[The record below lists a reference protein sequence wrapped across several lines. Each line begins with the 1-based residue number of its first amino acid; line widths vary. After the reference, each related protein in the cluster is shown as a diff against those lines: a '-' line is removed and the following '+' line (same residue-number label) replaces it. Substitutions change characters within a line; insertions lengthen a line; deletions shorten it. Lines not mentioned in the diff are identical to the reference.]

1 MSKHQT
7 LTSRNIGETE
17 NALRAILMN
26 VLAGTG
32 LDYPRWIA
40 LQFVSLNP
48 SPVPVADVIAQ
59 LMGGLKI
66 DERTADGAVA
76 DLRSRHILVVTD
88 GRASVTESGATLY
101 QQLRDRIAPVTQ
113 ELYGGLE
120 VDDLIVAR
128 RVLAAIL
135 ERANA
140 VLANRNVA
148 A

>member
-1 MSKHQT
+1 
-7 LTSRNIGETE
+7 
-17 NALRAILMN
+17 
-26 VLAGTG
+26 
-32 LDYPRWIA
+32 
-40 LQFVSLNP
+40 
-48 SPVPVADVIAQ
+48 
-59 LMGGLKI
+59 
-66 DERTADGAVA
+66 
-76 DLRSRHILVVTD
+76 
-88 GRASVTESGATLY
+88 VTESGATLY

-128 RVLAAIL
+128 RVLATIL